1 MINRSIE
8 TSSEQHAP
16 SRGFWG
22 DAWTQFRNR
31 KVALAALL
39 FIATL
44 SITAVFSPAIVGTK
58 PIVCRYKNK
67 LYFPCLGYF
76 NRNWENAIFKTKDK
90 FRGVY
95 PRNLTAK
102 DPDHWV
108 LWPMKYQ
115 DPYRPVRKDEWKGVE
130 GYDDSADL
138 NRANPRG
145 ADGHPSWRNWF
156 GTKQGVDVYAQMV
169 HGTRIALLVGFV
181 STGLA
186 SIIGIT
192 MGAIAGYFGGWIDM
206 FLSRL
211 LELVMCIPALV
222 LILAIISILEK
233 PTIWWLM
240 AILGLTGWTG
250 IARLT
255 RAEFLKLKETEFVSS
270 ARSIG
275 AGPFRIMFRHIIPNA
290 LAPILVPIAFGIAG
304 AILTEAA
311 LSLLGFGAP
320 PPNPSW
326 GAILQ
331 GGRQNHH
338 YWLLIVFPGTAI
350 FLTVLAYNLLGEGI
364 QESTDPRLREP
375 GK

>member
-1 MINRSIE
+1 MCIR
-8 TSSEQHAP
+8 
-16 SRGFWG
+16 
-22 DAWTQFRNR
+22 
-31 KVALAALL
+31 
-39 FIATL
+39 
-44 SITAVFSPAIVGTK
+44 
-58 PIVCRYKNK
+58 
-67 LYFPCLGYF
+67 
-76 NRNWENAIFKTKDK
+76 
-90 FRGVY
+90 
-95 PRNLTAK
+95 
-102 DPDHWV
+102 
-108 LWPMKYQ
+108 
-115 DPYRPVRKDEWKGVE
+115 
-130 GYDDSADL
+130 DS
-138 NRANPRG
+138 
-145 ADGHPSWRNWF
+145 
-156 GTKQGVDVYAQMV
+156 
-169 HGTRIALLVGFV
+169 V

-275 AGPFRIMFRHIIPNA
+275 AGPFRIMFRHIFPNA

-311 LSLLGFGAP
+311 LSLLGFGC
-320 PPNPSW
+320 
-326 GAILQ
+326 
-331 GGRQNHH
+331 
-338 YWLLIVFPGTAI
+338 LLYT
-350 FLTVLAYNLLGEGI
+350 
-364 QESTDPRLREP
+364 SPRPRD
-375 GK
+375 